1 MLTDEFA
8 AEFAARTDKEL
19 DGAIDF
25 IIPGAITDEW
35 RCERA
40 MHACHAILKNG
51 RPCRIVG
58 NQVFPNGTL
67 GFTLGGNEKPMV
79 LYLKGYG
86 SFSVVINGQDRFTA
100 ELNGQAEFPLN
111 CSGKVHI
118 KLSRSGGTDYP
129 EIFAAALF
137 NK

>member
-1 MLTDEFA
+1 MLSEEYS

-19 DGAIDF
+19 DGAVDF

-67 GFTLGGNEKPMV
+67 GFTLEGNDDPIV

-86 SFSVVINGQDRFTA
+86 SFNITVNGRNSFNA
-100 ELNGQAEFPLN
+100 VLNGTQKFALN
-111 CSGKVHI
+111 CTGKVHI
-118 KLSRSGGTDYP
+118 KLSRNGGTDYP
-129 EIFAAALF
+129 EIFAVALF